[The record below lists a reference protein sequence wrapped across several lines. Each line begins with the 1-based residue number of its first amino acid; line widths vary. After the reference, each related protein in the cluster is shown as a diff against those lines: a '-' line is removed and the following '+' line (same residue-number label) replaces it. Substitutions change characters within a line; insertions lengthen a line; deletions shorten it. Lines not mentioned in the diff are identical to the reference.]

1 MSDDLR
7 IVFPMRVDASQ
18 LFEEIHKN
26 AARWRREMDMTDSSR
41 AALHLKVKLLKAA
54 PITPSSSR
62 TGHRVNLIA

>member
-26 AARWRREMDMTDSSR
+26 AARWRRELDMTNNDR
-41 AALHLKVKLLKAA
+41 ASLHLKVKLLKAA
-54 PITPSSSR
+54 PVTPASSR
-62 TGHRVNLIA
+62 MGHRVNVIA